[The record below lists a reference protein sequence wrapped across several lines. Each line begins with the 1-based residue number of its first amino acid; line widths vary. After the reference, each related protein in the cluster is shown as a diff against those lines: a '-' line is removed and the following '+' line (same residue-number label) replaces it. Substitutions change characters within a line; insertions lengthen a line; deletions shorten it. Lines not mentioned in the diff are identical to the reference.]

1 MKHTLIELTPH
12 APALIYIEHDHAV
25 MHILDATK
33 HHYDLQIPYQ
43 SNAILSRLEDVKTL
57 SFSRL
62 SYADKQIYNE
72 LTNRKELISKPKMI
86 QLIKEYTKCLKH

>member
-1 MKHTLIELTPH
+1 MKHTMIQLTPY
-12 APALIYIEHDHAV
+12 APALIYIEHDNAV

-33 HHYDLQIPYQ
+33 HHYDLQREYQ
-43 SNAILSRLEDVKTL
+43 SNAIISRLEKEKAI
-57 SFSRL
+57 SFERL

-72 LTNRKELISKPKMI
+72 LTNRNELISKPKMI